1 MRCACDDIRLTND
14 LVFGQHRGTKCGPR
28 SCDVDGKDGPTVP
41 NELQRYVL
49 LDRDGVIN
57 RRILGGYVTS
67 WKEFEFLPRAL
78 EALQYLAVHG
88 YAALVISNQACVGK
102 NLLTIARL
110 ESITQRFLTEVA
122 LAGGNI
128 KQVYYCVHM
137 PKDDCNC
144 RKPKPGSIQRAQLDF
159 AFVSQ
164 TTYFVGD
171 SPEDIQAAG
180 SAGCPAVLV
189 RRDAFLETRLP
200 REVSTMVASNLYE
213 AATMIVARQTRNAGW
228 PESAVPARDSNK
240 YFHAHQR

>member
-1 MRCACDDIRLTND
+1 M
-14 LVFGQHRGTKCGPR
+14 KCGAR

-57 RRILGGYVTS
+57 RRVLGGYVTS

-78 EALQYLAVHG
+78 EALRYLAEHG
-88 YAALVISNQACVGK
+88 YAALVISNQACVGE
-102 NLLTIARL
+102 NLLTTAHL

-137 PKDDCNC
+137 AKDGCDC
-144 RKPKPGSIQRAQLDF
+144 RKPNPGSIQRAQLDYDF
-159 AFVSQ
+159 ALQ

-171 SPEDIQAAG
+171 SPEDMQAAG
-180 SAGCPAVLV
+180 SAGCPTVLV

-213 AATMIVARQTRNAGW
+213 AATMIVAKQTRNAGW
-228 PESAVPARDSNK
+228 AESAASAGDSNK
-240 YFHAHQR
+240 YFHAVPR

>member
-1 MRCACDDIRLTND
+1 M
-14 LVFGQHRGTKCGPR
+14 
-28 SCDVDGKDGPTVP
+28 P
-41 NELQRYVL
+41 NEVQRYVL

-57 RRILGGYVTS
+57 RRVLGGYVTS

-78 EALQYLAVHG
+78 EALRYFAEHD

-102 NLLTIARL
+102 NLLTTAHL

-128 KQVYYCVHM
+128 KQVYYCVHVAN
-137 PKDDCNC
+137 DGCDC
-144 RKPKPGSIQRAQLDF
+144 RKPKPGSIQRAQLDY
-159 AFVSQ
+159 AFVLQ

-171 SPEDIQAAG
+171 SPEDMQAAG

-213 AATMIVARQTRNAGW
+213 AATMIVAKQARSTGW
-228 PESAVPARDSNK
+228 PESAVPASDSSK